1 MRIFLIGF
9 MGCGKSS
16 IGEELAKSLNYSFLD
31 LDHYI
36 EKNEDAR
43 IVYIFNEKGEDE
55 FRKIE
60 HTYLKNIVLF
70 NNTVIATGG
79 GTPCYFN
86 NMEIIKHNGVSIYLK
101 YNADTLSLRL
111 FKNKNQR
118 PLLKEF
124 THIND
129 LKTYI
134 NVLLKTREH
143 FYMQSDIILEEEKI
157 SVNTIVEALLSYLV

>member
-1 MRIFLIGF
+1 
-9 MGCGKSS
+9 
-16 IGEELAKSLNYSFLD
+16 
-31 LDHYI
+31 
-36 EKNEDAR
+36 
-43 IVYIFNEKGEDE
+43 
-55 FRKIE
+55 
-60 HTYLKNIVLF
+60 
-70 NNTVIATGG
+70 
-79 GTPCYFN
+79 
-86 NMEIIKHNGVSIYLK
+86 MEIIKHNGVSIYLK

-134 NVLLKTREH
+134 NELLKKREH

-157 SVNTIVEALLSYLV
+157 SVNTIGEALSSYLV

>member
-16 IGEELAKSLNYSFLD
+16 IGKELASSLKCSFLD
-31 LDHYI
+31 IDHFI
-36 EKNEDAR
+36 EKNEGSS
-43 IVYIFNEKGEDE
+43 IVDIFKEKGEDE

-60 HTYLKNIVLF
+60 HAYLKNVVLF
-70 NNTVIATGG
+70 NNTVISTGG

-134 NVLLKTREH
+134 NELLKTREH
-143 FYMQSDIILEEEKI
+143 FYMQSDLILEEEKI
-157 SVNTIVEALLSYLV
+157 SVNTIVEALSSYLV

>member
-43 IVYIFNEKGEDE
+43 IVDIFNEKGEDE

-118 PLLKEF
+118 PL
-124 THIND
+124 
-129 LKTYI
+129 
-134 NVLLKTREH
+134 
-143 FYMQSDIILEEEKI
+143 
-157 SVNTIVEALLSYLV
+157 

>member
-1 MRIFLIGF
+1 MLIFLIVF

-16 IGEELAKSLNYSFLD
+16 IGKELASSLKCSFLD
-31 LDHYI
+31 IDHFI
-36 EKNEDAR
+36 EKNEGSS
-43 IVYIFNEKGEDE
+43 IVDIFKEKGEDE

-60 HTYLKNIVLF
+60 HAYLKNVVLF
-70 NNTVIATGG
+70 NNTVISTGG
-79 GTPCYFN
+79 GTPCFFN
-86 NMEIIKHNGVSIYLK
+86 NMEIIKHNGISIYLK
-101 YNADTLSLRL
+101 YNAETLSFRL

-134 NVLLKTREH
+134 NELLKTREH
-143 FYMQSDIILEEEKI
+143 FYMQSDLILEEEKI
-157 SVNTIVEALLSYLV
+157 SVNTIVEALSSYLV